1 MAKIGGGSQ
10 QQQTKNDPWD
20 GLKPYLIGL
29 DGKTGIMPEAERLY
43 KEASPQ
49 YYQGNTYAGLNGTQ
63 QNAMDSLAAYYKS
76 PESMAGANAAANVG
90 GRLID
95 SGAQSN
101 QTGYNLGSDG
111 ANQSARLTDLGNY
124 YTAFGAN
131 QSANMAGP
139 APMTSSGPMGT
150 NLQSMVAPQ
159 TSGAMQSPQITI
171 QNATAATS
179 QPLGSSGVDWRSAIG
194 ETLKGDVTNPHLSQ
208 IADTVTRK
216 ATDNFATSIMP
227 QIRGGAQM
235 AGQFGGSRQGVVEA
249 NAMKDLNQGIS
260 DSLGSLYGNAYNQAQ
275 QAKNASA
282 LQLSGQESGERIQ
295 NNQISAQA
303 ALQQAAMANQRA
315 MQDAQLAYQA
325 QRDNNQF
332 QLNAGDL
339 ALRSQ
344 MGFGQ
349 LGLDSRK
356 LGLDS
361 QIGLGQLGLANQQF
375 GMQQQQNGVG
385 LLNQAAQQPI
395 NNFTG
400 LLGLGNLQQQDQQN
414 QINSDVARWNYN
426 QTAPWQNLENYMGLV
441 TGSGGR
447 YGEGMGSSRGFN
459 WGLDF
464 TQQGGGSG
472 GGMGDM
478 AKAAV
483 ILSDRRTKR
492 NIVKIGSRPDGL
504 NIYAYNY
511 LWSDEPQIGV
521 MADEVKQI
529 KPHAVITLDNGLM
542 AVNYGAL

>member
-1 MAKIGGGSQ
+1 MKGGGGSQ
-10 QQQTKNDPWD
+10 QQQQKNDPWD

-43 KEASPQ
+43 KESSPQ

-76 PESMAGANAAANVG
+76 PESMAGANAASTVG
-90 GRLID
+90 NRMLDQAAGNYD
-95 SGAQSN
+95 
-101 QTGYNLGSDG
+101 LGSVYKNIG
-111 ANQSARLTDLGNY
+111 LA
-124 YTAFGAN
+124 
-131 QSANMAGP
+131 QSANMQGA
-139 APMTSSGPMGT
+139 APMTNSGPMGT

-179 QPLGSSGVDWRSAIG
+179 QPLGSSGVDWRSAIND
-194 ETLKGDVTNPHLSQ
+194 TLKGDVTNPYLSQ

-216 ATDNFATSIMP
+216 ATDNFTTSIMP

-260 DSLGSLYGNAYNQAQ
+260 DSIGNIYGNAYNQAQ

-295 NNQISAQA
+295 NNQISANA
-303 ALQQAAMANQRA
+303 ALQQAAMQNQRM

-339 ALRSQ
+339 ALRAN
-344 MGFGQ
+344 
-349 LGLDSRK
+349 L
-356 LGLDS
+356 
-361 QIGLGQLGLANQQF
+361 GLGQLGLDNQRF
-375 GMQQQQNGVG
+375 GLDQATTGVG
-385 LLNQAAQQPI
+385 LLNQASQQPVQ
-395 NNFTG
+395 NYQG
-400 LLGLGNLQQQDQQN
+400 LLGIGNLQQQDQQN

-447 YGEGMGSSRGFN
+447 YGEGMGSSKGFN

-464 TQQGGGSG
+464 TDSG
-472 GGMGDM
+472 GGGGGGGASAM

-492 NIVKIGSRPDGL
+492 NVVKIGSRPDGL
-504 NIYAYNY
+504 NVYAYNY

-521 MADEVKQI
+521 MADEVKQV

>member
-1 MAKIGGGSQ
+1 MKVGGGSQ
-10 QQQTKNDPWD
+10 QQQQKTDPWD

-43 KEASPQ
+43 KESSPQ
-49 YYQGNTYAGLNGTQ
+49 YFQGDTYAGFNPTQ
-63 QNAMDSLAAYYKS
+63 QGAIDSLSAYYKS
-76 PESMAGANAAANVG
+76 PAAMAGANAAATVG
-90 GRLID
+90 NRMID
-95 SGAQSN
+95 MGNAN
-101 QTGYNLGSDG
+101 NDLGSVYKNIG
-111 ANQSARLTDLGNY
+111 LQ
-124 YTAFGAN
+124 
-131 QSANMAGP
+131 QSANMPGS

-150 NLQSMVAPQ
+150 NLQSMVAP
-159 TSGAMQSPQITI
+159 TTAGNMASPQITI

-194 ETLKGDVTNPHLSQ
+194 DTLKGEVTNPYLSQ

-216 ATDNFATSIMP
+216 ATDNFNSNIMP
-227 QIRGGAQM
+227 QIRGGAQL

-249 NAMKDLNQGIS
+249 NAAKDLNQGIS
-260 DSLGSLYGNAYNQAQ
+260 DSIGSLYGNAYNQAQ

-332 QLNAGDL
+332 QLSSGDL
-339 ALRSQ
+339 ALRAN
-344 MGFGQ
+344 
-349 LGLDSRK
+349 L
-356 LGLDS
+356 
-361 QIGLGQLGLANQQF
+361 GLGQLGLANQQF

-464 TQQGGGSG
+464 TQQGVGSG

>member
-29 DGKTGIMPEAERLY
+29 DGKTGVMPEAERLY
-43 KEASPQ
+43 KESSPQ

-63 QNAMDSLAAYYKS
+63 QGAIDALTAYYQS
-76 PESMAGANAAANVG
+76 PESMAGANAAATA
-90 GRLID
+90 GRRMID
-95 SGAQSN
+95 M
-101 QTGYNLGSDG
+101 GS
-111 ANQSARLTDLGNY
+111 ANTDLGSEYKNL
-124 YTAFGAN
+124 GLR
-131 QSANMAGP
+131 QSANMVGST
-139 APMTSSGPMGT
+139 PMTSSGPMGV

-159 TSGAMQSPQITI
+159 TSGAMQAPQITI
-171 QNATAATS
+171 QNESAATS
-179 QPLGSSGVDWRSAIG
+179 QPLGSSGVDWRTAIG
-194 ETLKGDVTNPHLSQ
+194 ETLKGDVTNPYLSQ

-216 ATDNFATSIMP
+216 ATDNLTTSIMP
-227 QIRGGAQM
+227 QIRGGAMM

-249 NAMKDLNQGIS
+249 NALKDLNQGIS
-260 DSLGSLYGNAYNQAQ
+260 DSIGNIYGNAYNQAQ

-295 NNQISAQA
+295 NNQISANA

-315 MQDAQLAYQA
+315 MQEAQLAYQA

-339 ALRSQ
+339 ALRAN
-344 MGFGQ
+344 
-349 LGLDSRK
+349 L
-356 LGLDS
+356 
-361 QIGLGQLGLANQQF
+361 GLGQLGLANQQF
-375 GMQQQQNGVG
+375 GLEQATTGVG
-385 LLNQAAQQPI
+385 LLNQASQQPVQ
-395 NNFTG
+395 NFQG
-400 LLGLGNLQQQDQQN
+400 LLGIGNLQQQDQQN
-414 QINSDVARWNYN
+414 QTNADVARWNYN
-426 QTAPWQNLENYMGLV
+426 QTLPWQNLQNYMGVV
-441 TGSGGR
+441 TGAGGR
-447 YGEGMGSSRGFN
+447 YGEGSMGQRGFN

-464 TQQGGGSG
+464 TQSG
-472 GGMGDM
+472 GGGGASDM

-504 NIYAYNY
+504 NVYAYNY
-511 LWSDEPQIGV
+511 LWSDDPQIGV